1 MSTWL
6 KNKTEREIIM
16 KDNAKTLLIVDDL
29 LQNLELL
36 TDVFKDSFNIITA
49 INGGDALGI
58 LESKAEEIDVVLLD
72 AIMPKMTGF
81 ELLEIM
87 SRNDRLKQI
96 PVIIIT
102 AADDPESQKRAYD
115 YGAVDFITRPF
126 NIKSVVRRVN
136 SALQKRD
143 LDTVLSKYEKL
154 KIQSQT
160 EKQLAALLDNLPG
173 GVAIIETDG
182 VTAACTYCNHAIPP
196 LFHVS
201 ENEFVSQ
208 FEEEDLKPWIKKFIE
223 GAKGGSELNYIFCIN
238 GDSGAVSEN
247 SDKNQQWIK
256 MSATG
261 MGEKDGKSVMY
272 CVFLD
277 ITNEKKQEMK
287 ANAADRKI
295 KENENRLESLLN
307 NAPGALIFCE
317 KDDSGKM
324 KVFYLSRG
332 LADILGYADDQQ
344 CYEAIGEN
352 PTRDIS
358 KEDFDAFNKQLN
370 NALATNDIIDFAFH
384 CRNTAGNP
392 IWLSF
397 KGQLTHT
404 ENGRLRMYGFVSDI
418 TKEKNYEHELQV
430 NAYYDLLT
438 GLFNRKAFYLN
449 AKKLIQANPDKE
461 YSIIRFNIGN
471 FKLINDLMG
480 RDAGDRVLIAVGDLI
495 RRITTDKAIYARF
508 SSDHFVLMSCNYS
521 EEDLLDLMAQVK
533 KGVEETK
540 IVSYEIQYYMGVFK
554 ATDKDKQ
561 LSIESMCDRAM
572 LACQSISGS
581 FSRHIA
587 YYDDKMRESILEE
600 QEICDQAHRA
610 MENGEFKM
618 FYQPVY
624 GIKAKRFVSAEAL
637 VRWIHPEKGIIS
649 PGKFIPV
656 FEKNGFI
663 AELDMYIMEQ
673 VCIYHK
679 KRRDLGL
686 PSFPISVNISRMSL
700 YNPKLFEN
708 IKQLTDKYEIEPK
721 YFRIEITES
730 AYNDNPAQLL
740 ETVGKLRGK
749 CYPILMDDFGSGY
762 SSLNTLKDIPID
774 LLKLDMKFMEGFEKS
789 GRVGTIVTSV
799 ARMSKWLNVPM
810 LAEGVE
816 TKQQYEFLRSIGCA
830 YIQGYYFSKAI
841 SEEDFTALIAK
852 EEVTPEGSQLED
864 YGMGEEINEI
874 LGHNQ
879 VISKLIGGIFGGL
892 GIYEL
897 VDGKME
903 VIRVNE
909 GYMHIM
915 GYTHEDAACEYDNI
929 LEKIY
934 PDDLEGCLAAY
945 HEAAVTD
952 KAVRTTVRRY
962 DKDGN
967 LLYLDGVCRRLG
979 GSEEHPIFCIAF
991 NDITE
996 QIKNDEIIRRS
1007 RNQIHN
1013 ILDSTGSIVL
1023 DIDLT
1028 TKEIFCSG
1036 SLDAYGLKSQQL
1048 VNLIQNPD
1056 DFNSIIHPDDRAKM
1070 RAFIGLEGLGRF
1082 SEEFRVK
1089 KPGGDYGWVRL
1100 TKTLS
1105 FDENDKPCHLMA
1117 IGIDIDAEKKS
1128 AIALEAAEGQINTV
1142 LANINA
1148 GIFVTEESGG
1158 MDKVIY
1164 ANDAFWHFLGRTPV
1178 EEVNFFKMIAE
1189 YIGEKEAVRIKAS
1202 AEKEDAPHC
1211 NFNIT
1216 DEKGR
1221 ERRIE
1226 LTLVA
1231 VQSRSSS
1238 KQYMAILMDIT
1249 DQYVTA
1255 YKLDAIVRNFDG
1267 GLALIRRER
1276 NGDYD
1281 LEYANSQFF
1290 NIMNLDKE
1298 EKEHSDK
1305 LKDTLTEII
1314 DMGKESTDI
1323 KVIQKDGRE
1332 HILNIRIVNI
1342 GGQLNSDS
1350 FIAEAEDVTQK
1361 RHEAVNRIAERSAY
1375 AETGLY
1381 DEVIEINYKKRTSK
1395 FTYSRRYPQRAKS
1408 GRETPLEYVLTNWVD
1423 NYIHPEDREKARLL
1437 YDAPSYNPNFTDT
1450 YEVIRMID
1458 PLDNQ
1463 YKTFGMVLVRAG
1475 ADEAV
1480 LFSKDLNRVDDSH
1493 TSEEIRENNR
1503 MYQLVA
1509 ELTKTTVIEYNHLS
1523 GKITASP
1530 SIAEYSLAK
1539 LSDEQF
1545 KHKYAEGLC
1554 VHPEDRKAYGEYLD
1568 VLHASGSDE
1577 PQSAV
1582 IRLKMADDSYKWCRL
1597 SISFKKDVEGNI
1609 SKTLCM
1615 ISEINSEIEAR
1626 IKAEKTD
1633 AIMRKTVR
1641 HIPVGVGVYQLEE
1654 NELVPVY
1661 ISDSTYG
1668 LFGLSGMHKQLDRS
1682 LIRDFVKNNDLKSGS
1697 KGNYIQ
1703 KCSRPDGT
1711 QFSLNIKYRVVEE
1724 NGSVFVY
1731 AAMEDCSD
1739 RVEAVRKQT
1748 AQEQLYQILL
1758 DETGTII
1765 FDFNTIDDLFTYY
1778 EPAKLKGKG
1787 VGERFDAIKDILK
1800 NSDRLFFIEEKDR
1813 SKFTDALGEILEH
1826 SGTKELMLSVN
1837 VDGYFRRYQA
1847 YFKSVCD
1854 EQGKVFRI
1862 VGKIEDVDDE
1872 MERLEKI
1879 KAKAMY
1885 DALCVDV
1892 YNKATTEALI
1902 KEELEASTEGALLM
1916 LDVDDFKAI
1925 NDTLGHMFGD
1935 EFLKRMATILK
1946 KTFRDTDI
1954 VGRYG
1959 GDEFFVFIKHA
1970 GISLAEKKGKQLLKS
1985 IAAMEIPKIG
1995 SVKSSVGITTVNPGN
2010 RRYGAIMKQAD
2021 TALYAAKNKGKN
2033 CMVVFDPNIMG
2044 EGVYR
2049 TGAAADNGRTPVT
2062 ISSNPGGN
2070 AASIIMRI
2078 FSALYTSSDLNS
2090 GINQML
2096 EMIGKTFDVSRAYI
2110 FEDTE
2115 DGKYCCNTFEW
2126 CNEGVNPEID
2136 KLQLVSYE
2144 DDLNG
2149 TYRDN
2154 MNDDGIFY
2162 CHDVTE
2168 LEDSHREILEQQNI
2182 KSMLQ
2187 CSIMDNGE
2195 FKGFV
2200 GFDECRSNRFWTQ
2213 EQIDALV
2220 FISKVLSI
2228 FLLKERGRRITE
2240 NYAKSIKSILD
2251 DYPHYIY
2258 IVDKKTKK
2266 LLYLNNL
2273 CRKAYGKDHIG
2284 KPCGDVFCGNGIKD
2298 LCPVKILS
2306 ETKKS
2311 KAVEFINPVSKRK
2324 VRAQAVEVSWEG
2336 ERAYMVNC
2344 EILDN

>member
-1 MSTWL
+1 
-6 KNKTEREIIM
+6 M
-16 KDNAKTLLIVDDL
+16 KDKVKTLLIVDDL

-72 AIMPKMTGF
+72 AIMPKMSGF

-87 SRNDRLKQI
+87 SKNDRFKQI

-160 EKQLAALLDNLPG
+160 EKHLAALLDNLPG

-182 VTAACTYCNHAIPP
+182 VTAACTYCNHAIPS

-208 FEEEDLKPWIKKFIE
+208 FGEEDPKPWIKKFIE
-223 GAKGGSELNYIFCIN
+223 SAKSGSKLSCIFCIETDES
-238 GDSGAVSEN
+238 DSGKIPEN
-247 SDKNQQWIK
+247 ADKNLQWIK
-256 MSATG
+256 ISATG
-261 MGEKDGKSVMY
+261 MGEKDGKAVMY

-277 ITNEKKQEMK
+277 INNEKKQEMK
-287 ANAADRKI
+287 AKEADKKI
-295 KENENRLESLLN
+295 KQNESRLEALLN

-317 KDDSGKM
+317 RADDGKM

-332 LADILGYADDQQ
+332 LADILGYADDQE
-344 CYEAIGEN
+344 CYDAIGEN

-358 KEDFDAFNKQLN
+358 KEDFEAFNEQLN
-370 NALATNDIIDFAFH
+370 NALITNGVINYAFH
-384 CRNTAGNP
+384 CRNTSGDP

-404 ENGRLRMYGFVSDI
+404 EDGKLKMYGFVSDI
-418 TKEKNYEHELQV
+418 TKEKNYEHELQI
-430 NAYYDLLT
+430 NAYYDILT
-438 GLFNRKAFYLN
+438 GLYNRKAFYVN

-461 YSIIRFNIGN
+461 YSVIRFNIGN

-480 RDAGDRVLIAVGDLI
+480 RDAGDRVLIAVADLI
-495 RRITTDKAIYARF
+495 RRITSDRAICARF
-508 SSDHFVLMSCNYS
+508 SSDHFVLMSCHYS
-521 EEDLLDLMAQVK
+521 EQDLLDLMAQVK

-540 IVSYEIQYYMGVFK
+540 IVSYEIQYYIGVFK
-554 ATDKDKQ
+554 VTEKDRN

-581 FSRHIA
+581 FSQHIA

-610 MENGEFKM
+610 LEKGEFKM
-618 FYQPVY
+618 YYQPVY
-624 GIKAKRFVSAEAL
+624 GIKAKKFVSAEAL
-637 VRWIHPEKGIIS
+637 VRWIHPEKGLIS

-663 AELDMYIMEQ
+663 AELDLYVMEQ
-673 VCIYHK
+673 VCKYHK

-686 PSFPISVNISRMSL
+686 PPFPISVNISRMSL
-700 YNPKLFEN
+700 YNPRLFEC
-708 IKQLTDKYEIEPK
+708 ISELTDKYQIEPK

-789 GRVGTIVTSV
+789 GRVGIIVTSV

-816 TKQQYEFLRSIGCA
+816 TKQQYDFLKGIGCA
-830 YIQGYYFSKAI
+830 YIQGFYFSKPMN
-841 SEEDFTALIAK
+841 EEDFTALIAK
-852 EEVTPEGSQLED
+852 EKVTPEGSQLED

-879 VISKLIGGIFGGL
+879 IISKLIGGIFGGL

-909 GYMHIM
+909 GYMQIM
-915 GYTHEDAACEYDNI
+915 GYTHDDIACEYDNI
-929 LEKIY
+929 LEKIH
-934 PDDLEGCLAAY
+934 PDDLEECLAAY
-945 HEAAVTD
+945 HKAAVTD

-962 DKDGN
+962 DKNGN
-967 LLYLDGVCRRLG
+967 LLHLDGVCRKLG
-979 GSEEHPIFCIAF
+979 GSENHPIFCIAF

-996 QIKNDEIIRRS
+996 QIKNDELIRRS

-1013 ILDSTGSIVL
+1013 ILDSTGSMVL
-1023 DIDLT
+1023 DIDLAT
-1028 TKEIFCSG
+1028 RDIFCSG
-1036 SLDAYGLKSQQL
+1036 SLDAYDLKSQQL
-1048 VNLIQNPD
+1048 VKMIQNPAE
-1056 DFNSIIHPDDRAKM
+1056 FNSIIHPDDRAKM
-1070 RAFIGLEGLGRF
+1070 RAFISLEGLGRF

-1105 FDENDKPCHLMA
+1105 FDENDKPCHLMG

-1128 AIALEAAEGQINTV
+1128 VMALEAAEGQMDTV

-1148 GIFVTEESGG
+1148 GIFVTEESGGSEG

-1178 EEVNFFKMIAE
+1178 EEVNFFKMISE
-1189 YIGEKEAVRIKAS
+1189 YIGEKEAVRIKA
-1202 AEKEDAPHC
+1202 AVDREDASHC
-1211 NFNIT
+1211 NFSIT
-1216 DEKGR
+1216 SEDGR
-1221 ERRIE
+1221 ELWIE

-1231 VQSRSSS
+1231 VQSRSSN

-1267 GLALIRRER
+1267 GLALIKRER
-1276 NGDYD
+1276 GGDYS

-1290 NIMNLDKE
+1290 NIMNMDKS
-1298 EKEHSDK
+1298 EKGDSDK
-1305 LKDTLTEII
+1305 LKNALAAII
-1314 DMGKESTDI
+1314 DRGKESADI
-1323 KVIQKDGRE
+1323 KVTQRDGRE
-1332 HILNIRIVNI
+1332 HILNIRIVSV
-1342 GGQLNSDS
+1342 GGQLRTDS

-1381 DEVIEINYKKRTSK
+1381 DEVFEINYKTRTSA
-1395 FTYSRRYPQRAKS
+1395 FTYSRRYPQRANNGKEIS
-1408 GRETPLEYVLTNWVD
+1408 LEYVLTQWVD
-1423 NYIHPEDREKARLL
+1423 TYVHPNDRERARIL

-1450 YEVIRMID
+1450 YEVIRMLD

-1463 YKTFGMVLVRAG
+1463 YKAFGMVLVRAG

-1480 LFSKDLNRVDDSH
+1480 LFSKDLNRVDDSY
-1493 TSEEIRENNR
+1493 TSEEIRETNR
-1503 MYQLVA
+1503 LYQLVA
-1509 ELTKTTVIEYNHLS
+1509 EQTKTTVIEYNNLS
-1523 GKITASP
+1523 GKITSSP

-1539 LSDEQF
+1539 LSDNQF
-1545 KHKYAEGLC
+1545 KREYAEGLC
-1554 VHPEDRKAYGEYLD
+1554 VCPDDKKTYDDYLKS
-1568 VLHASGSDE
+1568 LLAERSEE
-1577 PQSAV
+1577 PQNV
-1582 IRLKMADDSYKWCRL
+1582 VVRLKMADDSYKWCRL
-1597 SISFKKDVEGNI
+1597 SISFKKDIEGKTV
-1609 SKTLCM
+1609 KTLCI
-1615 ISEINSEIEAR
+1615 ISEIHGEVEAK
-1626 IKAEKTD
+1626 IKAERTD
-1633 AIMRKTVR
+1633 TLMRKTVR
-1641 HIPVGVGVYQLEE
+1641 HIPVGVGVYQLDE

-1682 LIRDFVKNNDLKSGS
+1682 IIREFVRNNDLKSGTENQYVQQCH
-1697 KGNYIQ
+1697 KA
-1703 KCSRPDGT
+1703 DGT
-1711 QFSLNIKYRVVEE
+1711 QFSLNTKYRVLEE

-1739 RVEAVRKQT
+1739 RVEAIRKQT
-1748 AQEQLYQILL
+1748 AQDQLYQILL

-1765 FDFNTIDDLFTYY
+1765 FDYNTIDDLFTYY
-1778 EPAKLKGKG
+1778 EPAKIEGKG
-1787 VGERFDAIKDILK
+1787 AGERLDAIKNIL
-1800 NSDRLFFIEEKDR
+1800 NNGDSLFFIAEEDR
-1813 SKFTDALGEILEH
+1813 SKFMGALSDL
-1826 SGTKELMLSVN
+1826 STRMGTKEVMLNVE

-1862 VGKIEDVDDE
+1862 VGKIEDIDDE

-1935 EFLKRMATILK
+1935 EFLKQMAAILK

-1970 GISLAEKKGKQLLKS
+1970 GISLAEKKAHQLLKT

-1995 SVKSSVGITTVNPGN
+1995 SVKSSVGITTVNPHN
-2010 RRYGAIMKQAD
+2010 RRYAGLMKQAD
-2021 TALYAAKNKGKN
+2021 SALYAAKNQGKN
-2033 CMVVFDPNIMG
+2033 RVVVFDSSVM
-2044 EGVYR
+2044 EEDVYR
-2049 TGAAADNGRTPVT
+2049 TEAAVEHGRTPVT

-2070 AASIIMRI
+2070 AASLIMRI

-2096 EMIGKTFDVSRAYI
+2096 EMVGKAFDVSRAYI
-2110 FEDTE
+2110 FEDTD

-2136 KLQLVSYE
+2136 QLQLVSYE
-2144 DDLNG
+2144 EDLGG

-2162 CHDVTE
+2162 CHDITE
-2168 LEDSHREILEQQNI
+2168 LEDAHRKILERQNI

-2200 GFDECRSNRFWTQ
+2200 GFDECKSNRFWTQ

-2240 NYAKSIKSILD
+2240 NYAKAIKTILD

-2266 LLYLNNL
+2266 LLYLNNMA
-2273 CRKAYGKDHIG
+2273 RKTYGKGNIG
-2284 KPCGDVFCGNGIKD
+2284 KPCGEVFCGNGVTD
-2298 LCPVKILS
+2298 LCPVNILKA
-2306 ETKKS
+2306 TKKS
-2311 KAVEFINPVSKRK
+2311 KSVEFINPVSKRK

-2336 ERAYMVNC
+2336 ERAFMVNC